1 MAAKL
6 PARRF
11 PRETMD
17 NERAVEVGAIVGG
30 DRARLNEGRLHAALA
45 QRAASLS
52 PPEFSKS
59 DLFQSFFVG
68 MLISV
73 PAGRAPLGPSCIELS
88 RRERGGRLPRPCAAL
103 NTHCPRCLE

>member
-6 PARRF
+6 PARPF

-30 DRARLNEGRLHAALA
+30 DRARLNEGRLYAALA

-59 DLFQSFFVG
+59 DLFQSFWLGV
-68 MLISV
+68 SNAHRT
-73 PAGRAPLGPSCIELS
+73 AGGTSAAWTFLHRAITTRTRGPTTAPLRSTEY
-88 RRERGGRLPRPCAAL
+88 A
-103 NTHCPRCLE
+103 

>member
-1 MAAKL
+1 
-6 PARRF
+6 
-11 PRETMD
+11 MD

-68 MLISV
+68 GAHRT
-73 PAGRAPLGPSCIELS
+73 AGGTSAAWTFLHRAITTRTRGPTTAPLRSTEYALS
-88 RRERGGRLPRPCAAL
+88 AMA
-103 NTHCPRCLE
+103 